1 MAKVC
6 PDCGSSLLVKSGM
19 AIKDRRKI
27 QRYRCKKCLWQ
38 GYKVKWSGHKNVS
51 KQPLNGSTV
60 VLDNDGEE

>member
-19 AIKDRRKI
+19 AIKERKKV

-38 GYKVKWSGHKNVS
+38 GYKVHWTGSKS
-51 KQPLNGSTV
+51 KQSLNDTTE
-60 VLDNDGEE
+60 VLDTEDND

>member
-1 MAKVC
+1 MARVC

-38 GYKVKWSGHKNVS
+38 GYKVHWTGHK
-51 KQPLNGSTV
+51 KETV
-60 VLDNDGEE
+60 EDNSDEVKDI